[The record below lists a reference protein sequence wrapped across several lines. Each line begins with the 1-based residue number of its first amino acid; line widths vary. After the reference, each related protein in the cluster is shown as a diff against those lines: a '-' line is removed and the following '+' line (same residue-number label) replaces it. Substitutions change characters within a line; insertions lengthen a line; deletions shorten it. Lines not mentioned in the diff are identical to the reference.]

1 MCPLPSV
8 VGIFAVVESPGGA
21 LMVAKPQ
28 RLVKD
33 QHSPMVPGKAILS
46 MSPDS
51 KALGQAAPR
60 LSVKSWR
67 AEGGLDDLQ
76 KSLST

>member
-8 VGIFAVVESPGGA
+8 VGTFAVVESAGGA
-21 LMVAKPQ
+21 LMVAKPR

-33 QHSPMVPGKAILS
+33 QRSPMVPGKAILH

-51 KALGQAAPR
+51 QALGQAVPR
-60 LSVKSWR
+60 LSAKPWR
-67 AEGGLDDLQ
+67 AEVGLDDLQ
-76 KSLST
+76 RSLST